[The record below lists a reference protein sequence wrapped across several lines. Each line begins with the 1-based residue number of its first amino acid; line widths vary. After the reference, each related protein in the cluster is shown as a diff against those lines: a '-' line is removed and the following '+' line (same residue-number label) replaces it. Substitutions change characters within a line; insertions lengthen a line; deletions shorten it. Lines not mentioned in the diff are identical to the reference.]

1 MLFGFA
7 EVAAG
12 FFFFGKKCVELAEKF
27 GAGMFAEDFVEP
39 AWIWLLV
46 FGGNNFDNIA
56 LFELGTEANHF
67 AVYDGTGAGRADV
80 AVEAVGKI

>member
-1 MLFGFA
+1 MFFGFA
-7 EVAAG
+7 EITAG

-39 AWIWLLV
+39 AWIWFLV
-46 FGGNNFDNIA
+46 FGGNNFNNIA
-56 LFELGTEANHF
+56 LFELGAEANHL
-67 AVYDGTGAGRADV
+67 AVNDGAGTSGADV